1 MYSCMLLRRCLAWQH
16 MVGYMQEYA
25 CHLHF
30 LVESYALLGWFVFC
44 TDVIIHICTR
54 C

>member
-25 CHLHF
+25 CHVHF
-30 LVESYALLGWFVFC
+30 LFEVTPFSGGLCSAQM
-44 TDVIIHICTR
+44 
-54 C
+54 